1 MRKANYDKF
10 PSTKISG
17 TIVQGWEAIVSLLKE
32 KLGGRRV
39 LAVDLYTGVHEEEVL
54 EAFSKGVTGKI
65 INVRD
70 VMTDDVLYGYVTN
83 LSMEDYFDA
92 DKLVAV
98 KKEISEA
105 AETVVVIGTGAALVA
120 PEDAMVVYI
129 DMARW
134 EIDRKSVV

>member
-70 VMTDDVLYGYVTN
+70 VMK
-83 LSMEDYFDA
+83 SEA
-92 DKLVAV
+92 EVAV
-98 KKEISEA
+98 M
-105 AETVVVIGTGAALVA
+105 TVPLL
-120 PEDAMVVYI
+120 P
-129 DMARW
+129 
-134 EIDRKSVV
+134 

>member
-54 EAFSKGVTGKI
+54 EAFDKVTLDDILKAASMIGDHSIYCGASVTGK
-65 INVRD
+65 D
-70 VMTDDVLYGYVTN
+70 
-83 LSMEDYFDA
+83 FDL
-92 DKLVAV
+92 KGML
-98 KKEISEA
+98 K
-105 AETVVVIGTGAALVA
+105 G
-120 PEDAMVVYI
+120 
-129 DMARW
+129 
-134 EIDRKSVV
+134 